1 MDPMSLD
8 GRLLKLLLSIHDNN
22 SVSLAA
28 DEFDLNQST
37 VSHHLERLRRDLDD
51 PLFVKS
57 GRGII
62 PTNFTIELIP
72 RVREI
77 VALLEGLP
85 DNRAFDPTTEN
96 RRITIAANA
105 SELMPE
111 LVKIRSS
118 IADVAPHLVIRF
130 LELGSRENVEP
141 LLDSGEADLAV
152 TVRMT
157 AYPSSLISAN
167 YLCDPQVCYYDAKVR
182 DAPLS
187 IEDYSQSRHAAL
199 DFGGK
204 RTSTVAAAL
213 DKQSIA
219 RSIEMYA
226 PNVYV
231 LGGLVRGTDFV
242 VTMQSRISTSAFD
255 GLSYCT
261 PPMEIPDVHFDLVW
275 HKRNESSPRSLWLRD
290 IVFKAAS

>member
-8 GRLLKLLLSIHDNN
+8 GRLLKLLLSIHDHN

-51 PLFVKS
+51 PLFIKS

-85 DNRAFDPTTEN
+85 DNRAFDPTTEH
-96 RRITIAANA
+96 RRVTIASNA

-118 IADVAPHLVIRF
+118 IADIAPHLVVRF

-141 LLDSGEADLAV
+141 LLDNGEADLAI
-152 TVRMT
+152 TVRMA
-157 AYPSSLISAN
+157 AYPSSLISAE
-167 YLCDPQVCYYDAKVR
+167 YLRDPQVCYFDPDIR
-182 DAPLS
+182 NAPLT
-187 IEDYSQSRHAAL
+187 IEAYSQSRHAAL

-204 RTSTVAAAL
+204 RTSTVAAEL

-231 LGGLVRGTDFV
+231 LGELVKGTDFI
-242 VTMQSRISTSAFD
+242 VTMQSRIGISAFS

-261 PPMEIPDVHFDLVW
+261 PPMPLPDINFDLVW
-275 HKRNESSPRSLWLRD
+275 HKRNDSSPRALWLRD
-290 IVFKAAS
+290 IVFNAAN

>member
-1 MDPMSLD
+1 MD
-8 GRLLKLLLSIHDNN
+8 GRLLKLLLSIHDHN
-22 SVSLAA
+22 SVSQAA

-37 VSHHLERLRRDLDD
+37 VSHHLDRLRRDLDD
-51 PLFVKS
+51 PLFIKS

-85 DNRAFDPTTEN
+85 DHRAFDPTTEH
-96 RRITIAANA
+96 RHITIASNA

-118 IADVAPHLVIRF
+118 IADVAPHLVVRF

-141 LLDSGEADLAV
+141 LLDSGEADLAI
-152 TVRMT
+152 TVRMA
-157 AYPSSLISAN
+157 AYPSSLISTN
-167 YLCDPQVCYYDAKVR
+167 YLCDPQVCYFDPEVR
-182 DAPLS
+182 DAPLT
-187 IEDYSQSRHAAL
+187 IEDYSHARHAAL

-231 LGGLVRGTDFV
+231 LGELVKGTDFV
-242 VTMQSRISTSAFD
+242 VTMQSRISTSAFK

-275 HKRNESSPRSLWLRD
+275 HKRNESSPRSVWLRD
-290 IVFKAAS
+290 IIFNAAK